1 VLNKKTGIM
10 RILKKSPWT
19 FIVLIGVV
27 SLFSDMTHEGA
38 RALTGPFLAMLGASA
53 TAVGFIAGFGEL
65 VGYGLRL
72 ISGLISDRTKKYW
85 TVTFIGYFINL
96 LAVPALALAGSW
108 QMAAVLMILERT
120 GRAIRNPA
128 RDVMLSHATS
138 SIGHG
143 KGFGVYEALDQIG
156 AVTGPL
162 IVTAVYLFSGSYHQ
176 SFGILLIPA
185 LLALSILLVARL
197 KYPKTEIL
205 ETRENGGPVVFPKK
219 YFWLYLAAVSL
230 IAAGFADY
238 PLIAFHFSKTNQVSS
253 EMIPV
258 MYAIAMGVDA
268 LAALLLGWWFDKQGI
283 KVLIASTVVSLL
295 FAPLVF
301 MGNFYTALAGMVCW
315 GIGMAAQESIVR
327 SVLSA
332 ILPSGKKATGFGL
345 FNAAI
350 GLFWF
355 LGSFLMGWLY
365 EVSVVWLIGFSMIIQ
380 LASIPVFVKLSGE
393 KSINPTDET
402 SNH

>member
-1 VLNKKTGIM
+1 VNLWQKYSTNNGKVK
-10 RILKKSPWT
+10 ILKKSPWA

-38 RALTGPFLAMLGASA
+38 RGITGPFLATLGASGA
-53 TAVGFIAGFGEL
+53 IVGFVAGFGEL
-65 VGYGLRL
+65 MGYGLRL
-72 ISGLISDRTKKYW
+72 VSGIISDKTKKYW
-85 TVTFIGYFINL
+85 TVTFVGYFINL

-143 KGFGVYEALDQIG
+143 KGFGVHEALDQIG
-156 AVTGPL
+156 AVSGPL
-162 IVTAVYLFSGSYHQ
+162 IVTAVYYFSGSYHQ
-176 SFGILLIPA
+176 SFGYLLIPA
-185 LLALSILLVARL
+185 LLALSILVVARL
-197 KYPKTEIL
+197 KYPKTEML
-205 ETRENGGPVVFPKK
+205 ETKASGSPAIFPKK
-219 YFWLYLAAVSL
+219 FFWIYLAAVSL

-238 PLIAFHFSKTNQVSS
+238 PLIAFHFSKTNQVSA

-283 KVLIASTVVSLL
+283 TVLVASTLVSLL

-315 GIGMAAQESIVR
+315 GVGMAAQESIVR
-327 SVLSA
+327 AVLA
-332 ILPSGKKATGFGL
+332 TVLPIGKRATGFGV
-345 FNAAI
+345 FNATF
-350 GLFWF
+350 GVFWF
-355 LGSFLMGWLY
+355 LGSFFMGWLY
-365 EVSVVWLIGFSMIIQ
+365 DVSIGWLIGFSMLVQ
-380 LASIPVFVKLSGE
+380 LMAIPFFVKLNS
-393 KSINPTDET
+393 
-402 SNH
+402 HRV

>member
-1 VLNKKTGIM
+1 MKL
-10 RILKKSPWT
+10 LKKSPWA
-19 FIVLIGVV
+19 FIILIGVV

-38 RALTGPFLAMLGASA
+38 RAITGPFLATLGASA
-53 TAVGFIAGFGEL
+53 TIVGFVAGFGEL

-72 ISGLISDRTKKYW
+72 VSGLISDRTKKYW

-143 KGFGVYEALDQIG
+143 KGFGVHEALDQIG
-156 AVTGPL
+156 AVSGPL
-162 IVTAVYLFSGSYHQ
+162 IVTAVYFFSGSYHQ
-176 SFGILLIPA
+176 SFGYLLIPA
-185 LLALSILLVARL
+185 LLALSILVVARL
-197 KYPKTEIL
+197 KYPKTEVL
-205 ETRENGGPVVFPKK
+205 ESKENGGPVTFPKK
-219 YFWLYLAAVSL
+219 YFWIYLAAVSL

-238 PLIAFHFSKTNQVSS
+238 PLIAFHFSKTSQVSA

-283 KVLIASTVVSLL
+283 KVLIASTLVSLL
-295 FAPLVF
+295 FVPLVF

-365 EVSVVWLIGFSMIIQ
+365 EVSVVWLIGFSMVVQ
-380 LASIPVFVKLSGE
+380 LMAIPLFVKLNSHR
-393 KSINPTDET
+393 I
-402 SNH
+402 

>member
-1 VLNKKTGIM
+1 M
-10 RILKKSPWT
+10 RILKKSPWA

-38 RALTGPFLAMLGASA
+38 RGITGPFLATLGASGA
-53 TAVGFIAGFGEL
+53 IVGFVAGFGEL
-65 VGYGLRL
+65 MGYGLRL
-72 ISGLISDRTKKYW
+72 VSGIISDKTKKYW
-85 TVTFIGYFINL
+85 TVTFVGYFINL

-143 KGFGVYEALDQIG
+143 KGFGVHEALDQIG

-162 IVTAVYLFSGSYHQ
+162 IVSLVYLLSGSYSK
-176 SFGILLIPA
+176 SFAILLIPTI
-185 LLALSILLVARL
+185 LALSILVVARL
-197 KYPKTEIL
+197 KYPKTEYL
-205 ETRENGGPVVFPKK
+205 ETIEKNSPQVFPKR
-219 YFWLYLAAVSL
+219 FFLIYLAAVSL

-238 PLIAFHFSKTNQVSS
+238 PLISFHFKKTSQVST

-268 LAALLLGWWFDKQGI
+268 LAALLLGRLFDKHGM
-283 KVLIASTVVSLL
+283 KVLIGSTLATIL

-327 SVLSA
+327 AVLA
-332 ILPSGKKATGFGL
+332 TVLPLWKRATGFGI
-345 FNAAI
+345 FNATF
-350 GLFWF
+350 GVFWF
-355 LGSFLMGWLY
+355 LGSFFMGWLY
-365 EVSVVWLIGFSMIIQ
+365 DVSLAWLIVFSMVVQFASVPLFII
-380 LASIPVFVKLSGE
+380 LAKKKIA
-393 KSINPTDET
+393 
-402 SNH
+402 

>member
-1 VLNKKTGIM
+1 MKLI
-10 RILKKSPWT
+10 KKSPWA
-19 FIVLIGVV
+19 FIILIGVV
-27 SLFSDMTHEGA
+27 SLFSDMTHEGM
-38 RALTGPFLAMLGASA
+38 RSISGPFLAMLGASA
-53 TAVGFIAGFGEL
+53 VAVGFIAGFGEM

-72 ISGLISDRTKKYW
+72 VSGYISDKTKKYW
-85 TVTFIGYFINL
+85 TITFIGYFINL

-143 KGFGVYEALDQIG
+143 KGFGVHEALDQIG

-162 IVTAVYLFSGSYHQ
+162 IVSAVYFFSGSYSK

-185 LLALSILLVARL
+185 LIALSILVVARL
-197 KYPKTEIL
+197 SYPKTENL
-205 ETRENGGPVVFPKK
+205 EIKSNANNPVASKK
-219 YFWLYLAAVSL
+219 FFWIYLAAVSL

-238 PLIAFHFSKTNQVSS
+238 PLIAFHFNKTNQVSM

-258 MYAIAMGVDA
+258 MYVIAMGVDA
-268 LAALLLGWWFDKQGI
+268 LAALLLGRLFDKHGI
-283 KVLIASTVVSLL
+283 KVLIGSTLLSLL

-301 MGNFYTALAGMVCW
+301 MGNFYTALAGMACW
-315 GIGMAAQESIVR
+315 GVGMAAQESVVR
-327 SVLSA
+327 AVLSST
-332 ILPSGKKATGFGL
+332 LPSEKKATGFGV
-345 FNAAI
+345 FNAAF

-365 EVSVVWLIGFSMIIQ
+365 EISITWLIVFSVVMQ
-380 LASIPVFVKLSGE
+380 LASIPLFVKLSS
-393 KSINPTDET
+393 KKMIS
-402 SNH
+402 

>member
-1 VLNKKTGIM
+1 MKWF
-10 RILKKSPWT
+10 KKSPWA
-19 FIVLIGVV
+19 FIILIGVV

-38 RALTGPFLAMLGASA
+38 RAITGPFLATLGASA
-53 TAVGFIAGFGEL
+53 TVVGFVAGFGEL
-65 VGYGLRL
+65 MGYGIRL
-72 ISGLISDRTKKYW
+72 ISGLVSDRTKKYW

-143 KGFGVYEALDQIG
+143 KGFGVHEALDQIG
-156 AVTGPL
+156 AVSGPL
-162 IVTAVYLFSGSYHQ
+162 IVTAVYYFSGSYHQ
-176 SFGILLIPA
+176 SFGYLLIPA
-185 LLALSILLVARL
+185 LLALSILVVARL
-197 KYPKTEIL
+197 KYPKTEML
-205 ETRENGGPVVFPKK
+205 ETKTSGSPAIFPKK
-219 YFWLYLAAVSL
+219 FFWIYLAAVSL

-238 PLIAFHFSKTNQVSS
+238 PLIAFHFSKTNQVSA

-283 KVLIASTVVSLL
+283 TVLVASTLVSLL

-315 GIGMAAQESIVR
+315 GVGMAAQESIVR
-327 SVLSA
+327 AVLA
-332 ILPSGKKATGFGL
+332 TVLPIGKRATGFGV
-345 FNAAI
+345 FNATF
-350 GLFWF
+350 GVFWF
-355 LGSFLMGWLY
+355 LGSFFMGWLY
-365 EVSVVWLIGFSMIIQ
+365 DVSIGWLIGFSMLVQ
-380 LASIPVFVKLSGE
+380 LMAIPFFVKLNS
-393 KSINPTDET
+393 
-402 SNH
+402 HRV

>member
-1 VLNKKTGIM
+1 MKWF
-10 RILKKSPWT
+10 KKSPWA
-19 FIVLIGVV
+19 FIILIGVV

-38 RALTGPFLAMLGASA
+38 RAITGPFLATLGASA
-53 TAVGFIAGFGEL
+53 TVVGFVAGFGEL
-65 VGYGLRL
+65 MGYGIRL
-72 ISGLISDRTKKYW
+72 ISGLVSDRTKKYW

-143 KGFGVYEALDQIG
+143 KGFGVHEALDQIG
-156 AVTGPL
+156 AVSGPL
-162 IVTAVYLFSGSYHQ
+162 IVTAVYYFSGSYHQ
-176 SFGILLIPA
+176 SFGYLLIPA
-185 LLALSILLVARL
+185 LLALSILVVARL
-197 KYPKTEIL
+197 KYPKTEML
-205 ETRENGGPVVFPKK
+205 ETKTSGSPAIFPKK
-219 YFWLYLAAVSL
+219 FFWIYLAAVSL

-238 PLIAFHFSKTNQVSS
+238 PLIAFHFSKTNQVSA

-283 KVLIASTVVSLL
+283 TVLVASTLVSLL

-315 GIGMAAQESIVR
+315 GVGMAAQESIVR
-327 SVLSA
+327 AVLA
-332 ILPSGKKATGFGL
+332 TVLPIGKRATGFGV
-345 FNAAI
+345 FNATF
-350 GLFWF
+350 GVFWF
-355 LGSFLMGWLY
+355 LGSFFMGWLY
-365 EVSVVWLIGFSMIIQ
+365 DVSIGWLIGFSMLVQ
-380 LASIPVFVKLSGE
+380 LMAILFFVKLNS
-393 KSINPTDET
+393 
-402 SNH
+402 HRV

>member
-1 VLNKKTGIM
+1 M

>member
-1 VLNKKTGIM
+1 MKF
-10 RILKKSPWT
+10 LKKSPWA
-19 FIVLIGVV
+19 FILLIGVV

-38 RALTGPFLAMLGASA
+38 RGITGPFLATLGASA

-65 VGYGLRL
+65 MGYVLRL
-72 ISGLISDRTKKYW
+72 ISGVISDRTKKYW
-85 TVTFIGYFINL
+85 TITFIGYFINL

-108 QMAAVLMILERT
+108 EIAAVLMILERT

-143 KGFGVYEALDQIG
+143 RGFGVHEALDQIG

-162 IVTAVYLFSGSYHQ
+162 IVGVVYFVSGSYSG
-176 SFGILLIPA
+176 SFSVLLIPA
-185 LLALSILLVARL
+185 LLALSILVVARL
-197 KYPKTEIL
+197 KYPKTEHL
-205 ETRENGGPVVFPKK
+205 EVKANDSSQVFPKK
-219 YFWLYLAAVSL
+219 FYVLYLAALSL

-238 PLIAFHFSKTNQVSS
+238 PLIAYHFEKTSQVST

-268 LAALLLGWWFDKQGI
+268 LAALVLGWMFDKHGM
-283 KVLIASTVVSLL
+283 KVLIGSTLLSLL

-301 MGNFYTALAGMVCW
+301 LGNFYTALAGMVCW
-315 GIGMAAQESIVR
+315 GVGMAAQESIVR
-327 SVLSA
+327 AVLASVLPA
-332 ILPSGKKATGFGL
+332 GKRATGFGV
-345 FNAAI
+345 FNATF

-355 LGSFLMGWLY
+355 LGSFFMGWLY
-365 EVSVVWLIGFSMIIQ
+365 ELSVVTLIIFSIFVQ
-380 LASIPVFVKLSGE
+380 LTSIPLFIKLSFYGI
-393 KSINPTDET
+393 SDQ
-402 SNH
+402 SR